1 MKRFNVITILL
12 LFVVFNSFSQSA
24 YYDARALQNKF
35 VQGKL
40 TKDSVAGF
48 VAVLK
53 KYLPESLKTQP
64 DGTPTPDISILN
76 SLSNSESD
84 YYNPFVKKLKIADWA
99 TKNLAPDQATA
110 EAAPGLT
117 AATPAG
123 LTTMMID
130 GMAKFLVK
138 RTKEELSSVFFDDF
152 EKLLNDQKDLQ
163 KFFPSTFTI
172 LHTAK
177 DEIYSYQVY
186 LPALQEA
193 FKNDLDN
200 LLANAYTW
208 TKSTDGALIQDVQ
221 KDPRL
226 YAALKTAFYM
236 ARELDKGTHPADLLN
251 TLVKLNRATPRPAA
265 DSIDFAAIHPN
276 LFPSLQTINV
286 FSQSLRTD
294 VAGRYW
300 ITEEEFKVFRSE
312 TFTYLYFALIYQQIH
327 IDKKT
332 SLINFTTADNAVIR
346 LDQVL
351 EKMAS
356 NIGQLTD
363 ALSKIKEQLT
373 TIETQVNTILNS
385 KDRKVSSYVTLAQ
398 TLATSV
404 ERVSGSPFAA
414 NASRIDKAAAQF
426 YVDHLSALWS
436 YIESKAYNSAVFE
449 AYVVLDAALGEK
461 ADGALTEFL
470 KYGNFMAAVAAAQNS
485 GRGGC
490 GNRSRGASA
499 GQLFH
504 QAQS

>member
-1 MKRFNVITILL
+1 MPARFKI
-12 LFVVFNSFSQSA
+12 
-24 YYDARALQNKF
+24 KF

-84 YYNPFVKKLKIADWA
+84 YYNPFIKKLKIADWA

-117 AATPAG
+117 AGTPAG

-208 TKSTDGALIQDVQ
+208 TKKHRRNAYTRRS
-221 KDPRL
+221 K
-226 YAALKTAFYM
+226 
-236 ARELDKGTHPADLLN
+236 
-251 TLVKLNRATPRPAA
+251 RPA
-265 DSIDFAAIHPN
+265 SVP
-276 LFPSLQTINV
+276 
-286 FSQSLRTD
+286 LR
-294 VAGRYW
+294 
-300 ITEEEFKVFRSE
+300 
-312 TFTYLYFALIYQQIH
+312 
-327 IDKKT
+327 
-332 SLINFTTADNAVIR
+332 
-346 LDQVL
+346 
-351 EKMAS
+351 
-356 NIGQLTD
+356 
-363 ALSKIKEQLT
+363 
-373 TIETQVNTILNS
+373 
-385 KDRKVSSYVTLAQ
+385 
-398 TLATSV
+398 
-404 ERVSGSPFAA
+404 
-414 NASRIDKAAAQF
+414 
-426 YVDHLSALWS
+426 
-436 YIESKAYNSAVFE
+436 
-449 AYVVLDAALGEK
+449 
-461 ADGALTEFL
+461 
-470 KYGNFMAAVAAAQNS
+470 
-485 GRGGC
+485 
-490 GNRSRGASA
+490 
-499 GQLFH
+499 
-504 QAQS
+504 